1 MYRNAKRISVHAAL
15 LCCLCGSMAFAQVT
29 AGQKAEVK
37 GLITTRDGDS
47 ITVQSTDGAKVIVQ
61 ISDATKVQ
69 EPKGVFRHKS
79 SAETNLI
86 PGLAVSVKGV
96 GTDNGQIQADTIR
109 FTSQSLQTARTIQAG
124 LTPTKEQVQ
133 TNEKGIAGNKEAT
146 EQNAKGI
153 SANKENIETNAADV
167 QAANKR
173 FSDLADWDTKGEAMM
188 TFATGSAVI
197 SAEGKAALVQL
208 ANSAKSLKGYLI
220 QVRGFAS
227 TSGDAKRNQELS
239 DERADAVVAALQQ
252 NGVPLR
258 HIVTPAAMG
267 TTNPVASNDSAEGRD
282 LNQRVEVKVLVN
294 RGIAA
299 ANQ

>member
-47 ITVQSTDGAKVIVQ
+47 ITIQSTEGAKVIVQ

-69 EPKGVFRHKS
+69 EPKGLFRHKS

-86 PGLAVSVKGV
+86 PGLNVSVKGV

-109 FTSQSLQTARTIQAG
+109 FTTQSLQTARTIQAG

-133 TNEKGIAGNKEAT
+133 TNEKGIASNKEAT
-146 EQNAKGI
+146 EQNAKGV
-153 SANKENIETNAADV
+153 SANKEKIETNQADIE
-167 QAANKR
+167 AANKR

-188 TFATGSAVI
+188 TFATGSAVLT
-197 SAEGKAALVQL
+197 AEGKAALAQL
-208 ANSAKSLKGYLI
+208 ANTAKPLKGYLI

-252 NGVPLR
+252 DGVPLR

-267 TTNPVASNDSAEGRD
+267 TTNPVASNDTAEGRD
-282 LNQRVEVKVLVN
+282 LNQRADRKSVV
-294 RGIAA
+294 
-299 ANQ
+299 

>member
-47 ITVQSTDGAKVIVQ
+47 ITVQSTDGAKVVVQ

-96 GTDNGQIQADTIR
+96 GTDNGQIQADTVR
-109 FTSQSLQTARTIQAG
+109 FTTQSLQTARTIQAG
-124 LTPTKEQVQ
+124 LTPTKEQAQ
-133 TNEKGIAGNKEAT
+133 ANKEAT

-153 SANKENIETNAADV
+153 SANKEKVETNEADIE
-167 QAANKR
+167 AANKR

-208 ANSAKSLKGYLI
+208 ANSAKSMKGYLI

-252 NGVPLR
+252 DGVPLR

>member
-47 ITVQSTDGAKVIVQ
+47 ITIHSTEGAKVIVQ

-69 EPKGVFRHKS
+69 EPKGLFRHKT

-86 PGLAVSVKGV
+86 PGLNVSVKGV
-96 GTDNGQIQADTIR
+96 GTENGQIQADTIR
-109 FTSQSLQTARTIQAG
+109 FTTQSLQTARTIQAG

-133 TNEKGIAGNKEAT
+133 TNEKGIASNKEAT
-146 EQNAKGI
+146 EQNAKGV
-153 SANKENIETNAADV
+153 SANKEKIETNQADIE
-167 QAANKR
+167 AANKR

-197 SAEGKAALVQL
+197 SAEGKAALAQL
-208 ANSAKSLKGYLI
+208 ANSAKPLKGYLI

-252 NGVPLR
+252 DGVPLR

-294 RGIAA
+294 RGMAA
-299 ANQ
+299 TNQ